1 MKPAVH
7 HRRPWRGWLLCLA
20 LVVPALPEALA
31 VERSSLEAAILFN
44 VLQFVEW
51 PAESGLAEGASLTLC
66 LNADS
71 QLLAPVKLLE
81 GRLIRRMQLR
91 VLKLQGSQH
100 QCQAVYL
107 DSAQAEQQLP
117 SASAEAV
124 LVIGASDFRPTV
136 PPSIQLIPLEGRLA
150 FDVNQR
156 KARQVGLAI
165 SSRLLKLART
175 VSE

>member
-1 MKPAVH
+1 MLAI
-7 HRRPWRGWLLCLA
+7 HRPRHWRGWLLCLTLA
-20 LVVPALPEALA
+20 VSALPEALA
-31 VERSSLEAAILFN
+31 VERSSLEAAIVFN

-51 PAESGLAEGASLTLC
+51 PAEGGLADGASLTLC

-71 QLLAPVKLLE
+71 QLLAPVRQLE
-81 GRLIRRMQLR
+81 GRLVRRMQLH

-107 DSAQAEQQLP
+107 DSAQAEQQLGA
-117 SASAEAV
+117 ASAEAV
-124 LVIGASDFRPTV
+124 LVIGASDFHPAM
-136 PPSIQLIPLEGRLA
+136 PPSIQLVPQEGRLA

-156 KARQVGLAI
+156 RARQMGLAI

>member
-7 HRRPWRGWLLCLA
+7 HLRPCRGWLLCLA

-136 PPSIQLIPLEGRLA
+136 PPSIQLIPLDGRLA

>member
-1 MKPAVH
+1 MKPVI
-7 HRRPWRGWLLCLA
+7 HRLRHWRGWLLCLA
-20 LVVPALPEALA
+20 LAVSALPEALA
-31 VERSSLEAAILFN
+31 VERSSLEAAIVFN

-51 PAESGLAEGASLTLC
+51 PAESGLAEGAALTLC

-71 QLLAPVKLLE
+71 QLLAPARQLE

-107 DSAQAEQQLP
+107 DSAQAEQQLAL
-117 SASAEAV
+117 ASAEAV
-124 LVIGASDFRPTV
+124 LVIGASDFRPSV

-150 FDVNQR
+150 FDVNQH
-156 KARQVGLAI
+156 KARQVGLTI

>member
-1 MKPAVH
+1 MMPAL
-7 HRRPWRGWLLCLA
+7 HRRRHWRGWLLCLTLA
-20 LVVPALPEALA
+20 VSALPEALA
-31 VERSSLEAAILFN
+31 VERGSLEAAIVFN

-51 PAESGLAEGASLTLC
+51 PAESGLGEGASLTLC

-71 QLLAPVKLLE
+71 QLLAPVKQLE
-81 GRLIRRMQLR
+81 GRLIRHMQLR

-107 DSAQAEQQLP
+107 DSAQAEQQLA

-124 LVIGASDFRPTV
+124 LVIGASDFRPTA

>member
-1 MKPAVH
+1 MKPAI
-7 HRRPWRGWLLCLA
+7 HRWRHWRGGLLCLA
-20 LVVPALPEALA
+20 LAMSALPEALA
-31 VERSSLEAAILFN
+31 VERTSLEAAIVFN

-71 QLLAPVKLLE
+71 QLLGPVKQLE
-81 GRLIRRMQLR
+81 GRLVRRMQLR

-107 DSAQAEQQLP
+107 DSAQAEQQLGT
-117 SASAEAV
+117 ASAEAV
-124 LVIGASDFRPTV
+124 LVIGASDFRPAV

>member
-1 MKPAVH
+1 MKPLI
-7 HRRPWRGWLLCLA
+7 HRLRPWRGWLVCLA
-20 LVVPALPEALA
+20 LAGSALSEALA
-31 VERSSLEAAILFN
+31 VERSSLEAAIVFN

-51 PAESGLAEGASLTLC
+51 PAESGLADGASLTLC

-107 DSAQAEQQLP
+107 DSVQAEQQLA
-117 SASAEAV
+117 SAAAEAV
-124 LVIGASDFRPTV
+124 LVIGASDFHPAV

-150 FDVNQR
+150 FDVSQR
-156 KARQVGLAI
+156 QARQAGLAI